1 MAMIKASVLLSLLSL
16 FAFDASSAE
25 CSPQQVQNNKMNNFI
40 LFDEQPSANT
50 PKAME
55 LTIESRDGFIHS
67 SVSAIFSR
75 CGELI
80 KAEFVKEK
88 NYQTG
93 SRVLTAT
100 YSAEIN
106 KKEYGWK
113 TNLKFDN
120 AMIDTDSKKR
130 TELFSQQVEGVILL
144 GKNGVI
150 SKSGERF
157 EAMTGNL
164 NQIGVANT
172 SYRFDATGRLLST
185 DRRSNLRSD
194 NAKAIYEYDASGR
207 LLQKRSASV
216 LDIYSYD
223 QTGREFSLTS
233 IATYF
238 TIEKTATTCQEW
250 NVLGKCILAHQSIT
264 ITTPNAKSGVCSV
277 QTHDATLK
285 TSITYWE

>member
-1 MAMIKASVLLSLLSL
+1 MAMVKALALLSLLSL

-40 LFDEQPSANT
+40 LFDEQPSAGT
-50 PKAME
+50 PKSME

-80 KAEFVKEK
+80 KAEFAKEK

-120 AMIDTDSKKR
+120 AMTGTDSKKK
-130 TELFSQQVEGVILL
+130 TEFLA
-144 GKNGVI
+144 
-150 SKSGERF
+150 SK
-157 EAMTGNL
+157 
-164 NQIGVANT
+164 
-172 SYRFDATGRLLST
+172 
-185 DRRSNLRSD
+185 LR
-194 NAKAIYEYDASGR
+194 A
-207 LLQKRSASV
+207 
-216 LDIYSYD
+216 
-223 QTGREFSLTS
+223 
-233 IATYF
+233 
-238 TIEKTATTCQEW
+238 
-250 NVLGKCILAHQSIT
+250 
-264 ITTPNAKSGVCSV
+264 
-277 QTHDATLK
+277 
-285 TSITYWE
+285 